1 MAERVPSLRTLLLR
15 RLWLPLL
22 GLLLCSAVG
31 SFALARFY
39 AGQVYDR
46 WLLDSAMSLA
56 ELVKVQD
63 GRASMEVTPAV
74 SRMFTWDT
82 VDEVHGEVV
91 DTHGRK
97 LYGDLPEAL
106 PRPAADAAGEEPAPV
121 YYDARLRGQ
130 AVRMV
135 DVRVN
140 VAPGHAVHLRVAET
154 LRKRHRLERKLLTTS
169 IPFQAAIMALAAWLA
184 WSGTG
189 AAARKANTVARRLAS
204 PRPDPLAPLD
214 PAREAPRE
222 LWPAV
227 EAINA
232 LLQRLAAMQDAQRRF
247 VANAAHQLRTPLA
260 AMQVELES
268 SLRQHDPQA
277 QQLALSGTLA
287 GLGRLQHLVR
297 QLLLLSRS
305 EEGNGHALPM
315 QVLDLAA
322 LSRTVLERHA
332 DRALAA
338 GVDLGYDGPDAGVTV
353 RGDASLLREALGNLV
368 DNALRYGAPHGVVT
382 LSVQCEGDAVQVHVD
397 DDGPGIAE
405 AERTRVTE
413 RFYRATAGGDGCGLG
428 LAIVAEIAQ
437 RHGATLVI
445 DTAPAG
451 GARVGVRLAATHH
464 QRNPTI
470 G

>member
-1 MAERVPSLRTLLLR
+1 MAEHMHSLRSLLLR

-63 GRASMEVTPAV
+63 GAATMEITPAV

-82 VDEVHGEVV
+82 VDEVHGEVI
-91 DTHGRK
+91 DSHGKR
-97 LYGDLPEAL
+97 LYGDLPEPL
-106 PRPAADAAGEEPAPV
+106 PRPAAAGIDPGQATV

-130 AVRMV
+130 PVRMV
-135 DVRVN
+135 DVSVRV
-140 VAPGHAVHLRVAET
+140 AGGQQIHLRVAET

-184 WSGTG
+184 WTGTG
-189 AAARKANTVARRLAS
+189 AAARQANQMARRLAG
-204 PRPDPLAPLD
+204 PRPDPLAPLQ
-214 PAREAPRE
+214 PAAEAPRE

-232 LLQRLAAMQDAQRRF
+232 LLQRLSSMQDAQRRF

-260 AMQVELES
+260 AMQVEVES
-268 SLRQHDPQA
+268 SLRQQDPQA

-287 GLGRLQHLVR
+287 GLARLQHLVH
-297 QLLLLSRS
+297 QLLMLSRS
-305 EEGNGHALPM
+305 EDDNGTALPL
-315 QVLDLAA
+315 QAVDLAT
-322 LSRTVLERHA
+322 LSRQVLERSA
-332 DRALAA
+332 DRAVQA
-338 GVDLGYDGPDAGVTV
+338 GVDLGYEGPDEGVQV
-353 RGDASLLREALGNLV
+353 LGDAPLLREALGNLV
-368 DNALRYGAPHGVVT
+368 DNALRYGRPRGVVT
-382 LSVQCEGDAVQVHVD
+382 LSVQTQAGGVQVCVD
-397 DDGPGIAE
+397 DDGPGIAVD
-405 AERTRVTE
+405 ERARVTE
-413 RFYRATAGGDGCGLG
+413 RFYRASSSGDGCGLG
-428 LAIVAEIAQ
+428 LAIVSEIAN
-437 RHGATLVI
+437 RHGARLTIEASPL
-445 DTAPAG
+445 G
-451 GARVGVRLAATHH
+451 GARVGLRFPA
-464 QRNPTI
+464 